1 MAPRDADAAYE
12 ALCDRGGLTRRQL
25 AIWAGDRMAA
35 GRPVFVEAGMM
46 RLRGALDAD
55 RFQRAFQAVVDE
67 CDALRIAIDDDQ
79 GSPCQRFRAAAVGAV
94 ELVAAASASMDDV
107 EALGA
112 ERAARVG
119 VDRSLYDSAL
129 VRLAAD
135 DHVWLLAQHQLISD
149 AWSFGVLFDRTALHY
164 ERLGGGDR
172 SVPAPPPAFREYV
185 EWERRYRGSARCAAA
200 RKQWESRFAD
210 AHRVAGFRP
219 GVGHAATTATRRVC
233 RPLGAALSTA
243 LRALAAEEAATEDV
257 GVFAVVA
264 AAVAAEVARSTQV
277 SAVVLNVPFA
287 NRPSGRFKRT
297 AGSFMNVWPVR
308 LAVEHDDTFRGI
320 VARAVAEAWE
330 TAAHQEFVGR
340 PGPVPQPFEV
350 FLNVHKQAVAA
361 RTFAGLPMEVRW
373 LAPTHRFGGLAV
385 ALEDFGATRDLT
397 VVVDCNTAVFGAADH
412 AMLADDL
419 VGLLAAGV
427 AEPDRRVAMLPRA
440 GRSSVV
446 SASIPVVEA
455 SDQAADLRALWC
467 ELLDASAVG
476 TDDDFFALGGD
487 SLLAYR
493 MLVRA
498 RDELGAEATVE
509 AFLGRPTI
517 AGLLAVAVRR
527 RPGDA
532 ELPLGPESGTA
543 TPIPAVPRGEGV
555 RSFPASFAQERLWVL
570 ERAAGPDALANVA
583 GAFRAAGRL
592 DLARLERALERVI
605 ARHESLRT
613 TFVLVGDAVTQIVSP
628 HAIASVTVV
637 DVGEHGSREAREAAA
652 ERLVTGAVDR
662 PFDTACGPLLRI
674 TVVRVDEELAIIG
687 VALHHLIAD
696 AWSMTVLIR
705 EVVACYREE
714 SLPRP
719 ALQYP
724 DFASW
729 QRQQHDPA
737 STARRVAYWRE
748 KLADL
753 PAAPR
758 ATREAPRPGCRVPS
772 RRIGDDVLG
781 AVRAL
786 ARRTGS
792 TLFAAVLTAW
802 QAVLA
807 RFAGVDDVVVL
818 VPVDGRDRPEL
829 AEVIGFFVDLLPVRV
844 RWDAEATF
852 AEALAR
858 TTTAVRE
865 ALRSKV
871 PFQTLLAAVGGER
884 GLGHAPLTP
893 FAFALERVGAER
905 IDLPAVELRALT
917 LERSTSRA
925 ALALIASEET
935 DGMTVRVEYDG
946 ASYEAGT
953 AEALLDDVIACLA
966 WAATASGRARENP
979 VPAVVA
985 HGRATPEATNVSVWD
1000 AVAMQAARTPNAVAL
1015 RSVSETMTYA
1025 ALVHRAAGVSDTL
1038 HRHRVAAGDIVAVWG
1053 ERGAHLA
1060 AALLGVLRANAVY
1073 LPLDPRWPDARI
1085 AQVLEASGAL
1095 VVLTGD
1101 VPAPVFRRLRRDG
1114 VGWQPVAVGVEVGRQ
1129 AAPSVA
1135 VAGDDAAYVLYTSG
1149 STGSPKGAVIEHAGM
1164 MNHLRSKLAVLGL
1177 TAADRMAQ
1185 TAAAGFDVSL
1195 WQYLAPWLV
1204 GAEVV
1209 VLDDATVRD
1218 PERLRNAVADA
1229 AVTVL
1234 EVVPA
1239 VAQLLLDADVSA
1251 GARGLDGLR
1260 WLVVTGE
1267 ALPPAFCRAWLA
1279 RHPEVPIVNA
1289 YGPTECADD
1298 VAHHVV
1304 RTAPPL
1310 DAARVPIGTPIDGV
1324 TLHVLDDAL
1333 RPVPVGEV
1341 GELCVGGVAV
1351 GRGYLHDAER
1361 TAAAFV
1367 TPDPIRGAPGT
1378 RLYRTGDA
1386 GRRLADGTFE
1396 CLGRRDRQLK
1406 IRGVRVELEEI
1417 EIVLRRHPAVRQA
1430 AVVARPA
1437 MGGGWK
1443 LVACVA
1449 TSAPSV
1455 GIAEALRRHVAE
1467 YLPEAMVPAAFETF
1481 AALPLGPNGKIDRVA
1496 LARPAHAR
1504 RAAPLVGGPESGCE
1518 RLLAAAWRDVLG
1530 VEVRCVDD
1538 DFFALGGDS
1547 LSSIRV
1553 VAAMRRQG
1561 FVVTPQQI
1569 FEHRTIA
1576 RIAAVAV
1583 PGVAA
1588 DAEQGLVVGDVE
1600 PTPVQRA
1607 FLEAGLHG
1615 LDHYNLSMLL
1625 EVDAPLSEARL
1636 AVAVEHVMRH
1646 HDMLRMRW
1654 SRTGQGWRQTIAGV
1668 EGAVPCRRVDLA
1680 GVGDDDVTSAIER
1693 AADAEQGTLDLAS
1706 GPVLRVVW
1714 FDLGPSRPGRLLLIV
1729 HHLACDVASMAILLE
1744 DLAALYGRL
1753 ARGEAIALPPKT
1765 TSYQAWAEGL
1775 GCWGRSDARVAELA
1789 HWVREC
1795 RDGGARLPVSE
1806 TEPASTEPASSI
1818 AATARRSMTLDASRT
1833 AAVLAAAIEA
1843 STTVE
1848 TLLLTALALAI
1859 TDVADGDGVLVW
1871 LERHGREPIVPGC
1884 DVSRTVGWFTSIF
1897 PVRVPIASSRSP
1909 HESLELADRHL
1920 RVIPDGGIGYGVL
1933 RHRAAADGAPD
1944 DPARILRTL
1953 ARPEVSFNYLGRLD
1967 PPETAG
1973 WRVARESP
1981 GAEVGVRGVRPT
1993 RLDVT
1998 AHLLGGRLHLE
2009 WSWDRGR
2016 CGEALI
2022 ARLVDR
2028 MLDVVDALA
2037 TRATVDAPGSL
2048 AHARRTR

>member
-46 RLRGALDAD
+46 RLRGALDVE

-94 ELVAAASASMDDV
+94 DLVETASTSMDGI
-107 EALGA
+107 EALAA

-119 VDRSLYDSAL
+119 VEGALYDSAL
-129 VRLAAD
+129 VRVAAD

-164 ERLGGGDR
+164 ERLAAGDGP
-172 SVPAPPPAFREYV
+172 VPAAPPAFREYV

-200 RKQWESRFAD
+200 RKRWESRFAD

-257 GVFAVVA
+257 GIFAVAA
-264 AAVAAEVARSTQV
+264 AAVAAEVARSTRV
-277 SAVVLNVPFA
+277 AAVVLNVPFA

-308 LAVEHDDTFRGI
+308 LAVEPDDTFRGI

-330 TAAHQEFVGR
+330 TAAHQEYVGR
-340 PGPVPQPFEV
+340 PGPVPQPFDV

-361 RTFAGLPMEVRW
+361 RTFAGLAMEVRW
-373 LAPTHRFGGLAV
+373 LAPAHRFGGLAV
-385 ALEDFGATRDLT
+385 ALEDFGATRELT

-412 AMLADDL
+412 VALADDL
-419 VGLLAAGV
+419 VALLAAGV

-440 GRSSVV
+440 GASSVV
-446 SASIPVVEA
+446 CARMPVVEA
-455 SDQAADLRALWC
+455 SDQAPALRALWC
-467 ELLDASAVG
+467 QLLDVAAVG
-476 TDDDFFALGGD
+476 LDDDFFALGGD

-498 RDELGAEATVE
+498 RDALGLEATVE
-509 AFLGRPTI
+509 AFLERPTI
-517 AGLLAVAVRR
+517 AGVLAVAARR
-527 RPGDA
+527 APRDGEGHPRPA
-532 ELPLGPESGTA
+532 SGRA
-543 TPIPAVPRGEGV
+543 TPIAAVPRGEGV
-555 RSFPASFAQERLWVL
+555 RSFPASLAQERLWVL
-570 ERAAGPDALANVA
+570 ERTAGPEALANVA
-583 GAFRAAGRL
+583 GAFRAVGRL
-592 DLARLERALERVI
+592 DLARLRHAFEGVV

-613 TFVLVGDAVTQIVSP
+613 TFALVGDAVTQIVSP
-628 HAIASVTVV
+628 HAVARVTVV
-637 DVGEHGSREAREAAA
+637 DVGAAGSREEREAAA
-652 ERLVTGAVDR
+652 ERLVTRAVDC
-662 PFDTACGPLLRI
+662 PFDTARGPLLRI
-674 TVVRVDEELAIIG
+674 TVVRVDDHLAIVG

-696 AWSMTVLIR
+696 AWSMTVFVR

-714 SLPRP
+714 ALPRP

-729 QRQQHDPA
+729 QRQERDPA
-737 STARRVAYWRE
+737 STARRVAYWRA

-758 ATREAPRPGCRVPS
+758 ATRGAPRPGCRVTS
-772 RRIGDDVLG
+772 RRIGDDVLV

-786 ARRTGS
+786 TRRTGS

-818 VPVDGRDRPEL
+818 VPVDERDRPEL
-829 AEVIGFFVDLLPVRV
+829 AEVIGFFVDLVPVRV
-844 RWDAEATF
+844 RVDAEAPF

-858 TTTAVRE
+858 TTIAVRE
-865 ALRSKV
+865 ALRSKL
-871 PFQTLLAAVGGER
+871 PFQTLLDAVGGER
-884 GLGHAPLTP
+884 GLAPLTP
-893 FAFALERVGAER
+893 FAFALERAAAER
-905 IDLPAVELRALT
+905 IDLPAVEIRALT
-917 LERSTSRA
+917 LARSTSRA
-925 ALALIASEET
+925 ALALIAAEET
-935 DGMTVRVEYDG
+935 DGLTVRVEYDG

-953 AEALLDDVIACLA
+953 AEALLDDVIAGLA
-966 WAATASGRARENP
+966 RVATESGRSLGST
-979 VPAVVA
+979 VPAVVTP
-985 HGRATPEATNVSVWD
+985 GRSLTGPASASVWD

-1015 RSVSETMTYA
+1015 RSGPETVTYA
-1025 ALVHRAAGVSDTL
+1025 ALVRRAEGVSDTL
-1038 HRHRVAAGDIVAVWG
+1038 RRHRVAAGDIVAVWG
-1053 ERGAHLA
+1053 ERGPHLA

-1073 LPLDPRWPDARI
+1073 LPLDPRWPEARI
-1085 AQVLEASGAL
+1085 AQVLEASRTR
-1095 VVLTGD
+1095 VVLSGD
-1101 VPAPVFRRLRRDG
+1101 ASAPALERCRRGG
-1114 VGWQPVAVGVEVGRQ
+1114 VAWQPVTVGAGPGSDVAPYV
-1129 AAPSVA
+1129 AA
-1135 VAGDDAAYVLYTSG
+1135 AGDDAAYVLYTSG

-1164 MNHLRSKLAVLGL
+1164 LNHLRSKVAVLGL
-1177 TAADRMAQ
+1177 TAADRVAQ

-1209 VLDDATVRD
+1209 VLDDVTVRD
-1218 PERLRNAVADA
+1218 PERLRNAVTDA

-1239 VAQLLLDADVSA
+1239 VAQLLLDAEVSA
-1251 GARGLDGLR
+1251 GARGLGSLR

-1298 VAHHVV
+1298 VTHHVV
-1304 RTAPPL
+1304 RTPPPPE
-1310 DAARVPIGTPIDGV
+1310 ATRVPIGTPIDGV
-1324 TLHVLDDAL
+1324 TVHVLDAAL

-1351 GRGYLHDAER
+1351 GRGYLHDAVR

-1367 TPDPIRGAPGT
+1367 TPDPIVGAPGP
-1378 RLYRTGDA
+1378 RLYRTGDL

-1417 EIVLRRHPAVRQA
+1417 EIVVQRHPAVRQA

-1437 MGGGWK
+1437 TGGGWK

-1449 TSAPSV
+1449 TSAPSA
-1455 GIAEALRRHVAE
+1455 GLAEGLRRHVAE

-1504 RAAPLVGGPESGCE
+1504 HAAPLVGGPESACE

-1583 PGVAA
+1583 SGGAD

-1607 FLEAGLHG
+1607 FLEAELRG

-1625 EVDAPLSEARL
+1625 EVDEPVSESRL

-1654 SRTGQGWRQTIAGV
+1654 SRTERGWRQTIAGV
-1668 EGAVPCRRVDLA
+1668 DGAIPCRRVDLVA
-1680 GVGDDDVTSAIER
+1680 VGDDEVSSAIER
-1693 AADAEQGTLDLAS
+1693 AADAEQGTLDLAT

-1744 DLAALYGRL
+1744 DLAALCGRL

-1775 GCWGRSDARVAELA
+1775 AAWGGSDARVAELA

-1795 RDGGARLPVSE
+1795 RDGGARLPGGDMQ
-1806 TEPASTEPASSI
+1806 PASTEPATSI
-1818 AATARRSMTLDASRT
+1818 AATARRSVTLDPSRT
-1833 AAVLAAAIEA
+1833 AAVQEAAITA

-1848 TLLLTALALAI
+1848 AVLLTALALAM
-1859 TDVADGDGVLVW
+1859 TDVAGGDGVLVW

-1897 PVRVPIASSRSP
+1897 PVRVPIAPSRLP
-1909 HESLELADRHL
+1909 HECLALAVRHL
-1920 RVIPDGGIGYGVL
+1920 RAIPDGGIGYGVL
-1933 RHRAAADGAPD
+1933 RHRAAVDGAPT

-1973 WRVARESP
+1973 WRVAGESP
-1981 GAEVGVRGVRPT
+1981 GGEVGVHGVRPT

-2016 CGEALI
+2016 CGETLI
-2022 ARLVDR
+2022 ARLADR
-2028 MLDVVDALA
+2028 MLDVVDALT
-2037 TRATVDAPGSL
+2037 TRATVEAPGPV
-2048 AHARRTR
+2048 AHARGPR